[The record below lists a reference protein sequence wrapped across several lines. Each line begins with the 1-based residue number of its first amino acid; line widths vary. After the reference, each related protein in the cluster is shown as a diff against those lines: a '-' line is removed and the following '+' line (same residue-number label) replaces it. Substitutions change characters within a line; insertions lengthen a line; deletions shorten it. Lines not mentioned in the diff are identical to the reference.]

1 MNRVNLW
8 VWIIFLISSCTPK
21 NNKMEDIKS
30 PSIIHQSD
38 PHSFARPDEAVISHL
53 SLDLK
58 VDFDNKILSGKASIE
73 IHSSEDA
80 KELILDTRDL
90 IIEKVLVDDSSV
102 AFKTGDSATFM
113 GKALFIPILPSSKTI
128 TVFYSTSPDAAALQ
142 WLSPEQTA
150 GKKQPF
156 LFTQSQAILARTW
169 IPIQD
174 SPGIRFTY
182 DATISVPP
190 NLLAVM
196 SAENPQ
202 TKNSS
207 GIYKFKMPQ
216 PVPAYLMALA
226 VGDFVFKPLDK
237 RTGVYAE
244 PATIEKA
251 VFEFADLP
259 KMVDAAEKLYG
270 PYAWGQYDVIV
281 LPPSFPFG
289 GMENPRITFATPTIL
304 AGDRSLTSL
313 IAHELAHS
321 WSGNLVTNATW
332 NDFWMNE
339 GFTVYFENRIMEA
352 LYGKDFSDMQG
363 LLGFEDL
370 KETIAE
376 LGDTSADTRLK
387 LNLEGRD
394 PDDGVTDI
402 AYEKGHFLLLLIEQS
417 IGREKFDAFL
427 KNYFARYAFHT
438 ITTEEFLKVYNDEII
453 KGDTA
458 LANKIK
464 IEDWIY
470 KPGLPANCPQITSA
484 KFGAVK
490 KLVES
495 WKNGTPAKSLD
506 TKNYSTNEWLR
517 LLRYLPESLS
527 HDKMKELDKAFHF
540 STTGNSEIL
549 FAWFE
554 HVIASNYK
562 ESYPALREFL
572 IHVGR
577 RKFVKPLFKAMSKS
591 VEGKKMAMDIY
602 QSARPNYH
610 FVTQQTIDE
619 ILNYKK

>member
-484 KFGAVK
+484 KFEAVK